1 MRILLLSAY
10 DGLSHRYWRQG
21 LVAQFPQHHWTEL
34 SLPARFFRY
43 RVRANPLTWLA
54 ANHHQLVDNYDVLIA
69 TSLVDI
75 ATLRGLVPSLA
86 TTPLWLYCHENQ
98 FAYPPSPQKDQT
110 LQHDLEAKMVFL
122 YGCLAADKISF
133 NSQWNKDS
141 ALAGIND
148 LLQLFPEKFDTSIVD
163 SIAAKSDTLPVP
175 INSVEQSA
183 DAVINASRADQKQG
197 LKLVWNH
204 RWEYDKGPDSLL
216 ALIQQL
222 AANNFICQVNIVG
235 QQFRQTPDAFGKI
248 ERIINDSDSLS
259 LGRWGYIDSRDDYF
273 RLLNTCDVVI
283 STALHDFQG
292 IAVLEAVQAGCVP
305 LLPNQLV
312 YPEIFSECYLY
323 TVADQPS
330 ITAVHIYNQLLA
342 WQRYGMPAPA
352 DISPFEWPKLLAR
365 YNNTIESF

>member
-1 MRILLLSAY
+1 M
-10 DGLSHRYWRQG
+10 
-21 LVAQFPQHHWTEL
+21 AQFPQHHWTEL
-34 SLPARFFRY
+34 TLPARFFRY

-54 ANHHQLVDNYDVLIA
+54 ANHHQLVDNYDLLIA

-98 FAYPPSPQKDQT
+98 FAYPPSPQEDQT

-141 ALAGIND
+141 ALAGIKE
-148 LLQLFPEKFDTSIVD
+148 LLELFPEKFDTSIVE

-175 INSVEQSA
+175 IGGIEQSA
-183 DAVINASRADQKQG
+183 GAQAINGSTADQKQG

-204 RWEYDKGPDSLL
+204 RWEYDKGPDTLL
-216 ALIQQL
+216 ALIEQL
-222 AANNFICQVNIVG
+222 AVNNFICQVNIVG
-235 QQFRQTPDAFGKI
+235 QQFRQTPDAFGEI
-248 ERIINDSDSLS
+248 ERIINDSDSLR
-259 LGRWGYIDSRDDYF
+259 LGQWGYIDSRDDYF
-273 RLLNTCDVVI
+273 RLLNACDVVI

-342 WQRYGMPAPA
+342 WQRFGMPAPA
-352 DISPFEWPKLLAR
+352 DISSFEWPKLLAR